1 MSPLGILF
9 WMIIGLFN
17 VAVSLYYIVMSWRHP
32 VQLQQ
37 AQLERIDKLGKHPLA
52 GVSRLWVASAS
63 WIWFVRVASIFMFLG
78 TCFALILA
86 LLSLAGFV
94 TLPLIHFTDTQ
105 LPEHPGAGYSKA
117 MEMENGVRLVM
128 KIAKLPARGP

>member
-1 MSPLGILF
+1 MSQYLSTISSCRGDTQF
-9 WMIIGLFN
+9 SYNRRNWS
-17 VAVSLYYIVMSWRHP
+17 A
-32 VQLQQ
+32 
-37 AQLERIDKLGKHPLA
+37 ERIDKLGKHPLA